1 VDLQNEAQPQEQS
14 QQSQMQQEQKP
25 ERVDELDIFGG
36 LLIKLGKYFVAFY
49 RNLFKNQ
56 RNQ

>member
-1 VDLQNEAQPQEQS
+1 MDPQNENQP
-14 QQSQMQQEQKP
+14 QEQKP

-36 LLIKLGKYFVAFY
+36 LLIKLVKSFVTFY

-56 RNQ
+56 QNQ